1 MARHSRKKHLT
12 RPSIAN
18 QSLIKP
24 HSQPIP
30 VKGRNWTAILA
41 ALCGLIL
48 ILFLFVRVE
57 KALDTL
63 EAGLKPI
70 HHTNNPRLEAI
81 NQQMESLHERF
92 SVLLAESVE
101 IKLNT
106 LSRDIEKGKLTPEDA
121 PLFSELEK
129 ELQMLQQY
137 SANLEPEQLDSNRL
151 EHPRFKP
158 VPIVEE
164 SRPTQD
170 VISAQF
176 IQLRNIVYLILSA
189 LGVTLVVLLG
199 YWIKKPHHLPHDTD
213 DPVKN
218 IAGHLSRLPED

>member
-1 MARHSRKKHLT
+1 MARHSRKKHLI
-12 RPSIAN
+12 RQSLAN

-30 VKGRNWTAILA
+30 VKGRNWKAILVGI
-41 ALCGLIL
+41 CGLVL
-48 ILFLFVRVE
+48 ILFLFVHVE

-70 HHTNNPRLEAI
+70 HHADSPRLQAI
-81 NQQMESLHERF
+81 NQQMESLHGRF

-101 IKLNT
+101 MKLKA
-106 LSRDIEKGKLTPEDA
+106 LSRDMEQGKLTQEDA

-137 SANLEPEQLDSNRL
+137 SANLEPDQLDSNRL

-158 VPIVEE
+158 VPIAEE
-164 SRPTQD
+164 SKPARD
-170 VISAQF
+170 IISAQF
-176 IQLRNIVYLILSA
+176 IELRNIVYFSLSA
-189 LGVTLVVLLG
+189 LGVTLLALLG
-199 YWIKKPHHLPHDTD
+199 YWIKKPHHLPHNMD
-213 DPVKN
+213 DPVNN
-218 IAGHLSRLPED
+218 IAGHLSKLPDD